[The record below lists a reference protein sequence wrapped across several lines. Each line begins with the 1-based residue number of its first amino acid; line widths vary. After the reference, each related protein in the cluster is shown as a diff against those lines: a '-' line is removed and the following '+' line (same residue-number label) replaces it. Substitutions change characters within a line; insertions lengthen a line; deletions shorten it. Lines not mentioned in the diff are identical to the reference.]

1 MNQTAIFFF
10 LSHGFTP
17 GLSVWYWVYLQFLYS
32 LKGCYAQSVA
42 VKIMTAIAI
51 HDILLL
57 L

>member
-51 HDILLL
+51 NDILLL